1 MNTFQC
7 VRQIEWRRQKT
18 AKEKLNT
25 QAQSPSIGLPRQ
37 TTLLCTCV
45 YACPNNKSFPLR
57 PTRGNCDAE
66 DNASV
71 DIPWVR
77 AFMTFTIKSFLCP
90 PGNMG
95 VYREATYQT
104 ELISSPVPIQDK
116 LQILKSWLTTNT
128 KQNISRGEYFISLIQ
143 SSCMVQYPNNVHTK
157 TVKKLQ

>member
-1 MNTFQC
+1 MC
-7 VRQIEWRRQKT
+7 KT
-18 AKEKLNT
+18 NRMKEAKNRKRKTKHTSTVPVN
-25 QAQSPSIGLPRQ
+25 RV
-37 TTLLCTCV
+37 TTSNNVAVYVCLCMS
-45 YACPNNKSFPLR
+45 NNKSFPLR